1 MRQAAGII
9 LIISGIVGLIGL
21 VTSLSS
27 GNIYL
32 YLLPYLPRILLR
44 IVPIALL
51 VAGGVFCLKRRYWR
65 ACLAS
70 ALLALFIGIS
80 STIDYL
86 RYVATHKLGPL
97 SDGPISM
104 TWGIWILLLGAVIS
118 TIFICLRKSDW
129 SESQA

>member
-1 MRQAAGII
+1 MRIAAGII

-21 VTSLSS
+21 LMSLT
-27 GNIYL
+27 GIYL
-32 YLLPYLPRILLR
+32 HLLPYLPRILWR
-44 IVPIALL
+44 IVSIALL

-86 RYVATHKLGPL
+86 RYIATNRFGPL

-104 TWGIWILLLGAVIS
+104 FWGIWILLLGAVIS
-118 TIFICLRKSDW
+118 TIFICLRKKEWQKS
-129 SESQA
+129 

>member
-21 VTSLSS
+21 VIGLT
-27 GNIYL
+27 GIYSH
-32 YLLPYLPRILLR
+32 LLPYLPRILLR
-44 IVPIALL
+44 IVPIILL
-51 VAGGVFCLKRRYWR
+51 IAGGVFCLKRRYWR

-104 TWGIWILLLGAVIS
+104 TWGIWILLIAAVIS
-118 TIFICLRKSDW
+118 TIFISRTKKEW
-129 SESQA
+129 QKSQA

>member
-1 MRQAAGII
+1 MRIAAGII
-9 LIISGIVGLIGL
+9 LIILGVLGLIGL
-21 VTSLSS
+21 VLNLSNS
-27 GNIYL
+27 GIYL
-32 YLLPYLPRILLR
+32 PVLPVILWRIGSG
-44 IVPIALL
+44 ALL
-51 VAGGVFCLKRRYWR
+51 VIGGVFCLKRRYWR

-86 RYVATHKLGPL
+86 RYVATHKFGPL
-97 SDGPISM
+97 SEGPISM

-118 TIFICLRKSDW
+118 TIFICLRKSEW

>member
-1 MRQAAGII
+1 MRIAAGII
-9 LIISGIVGLIGL
+9 LIISGTVGLIGL
-21 VTSLSS
+21 VISLT
-27 GNIYL
+27 GIYVN
-32 YLLPYLPRILLR
+32 LLPYLPSILWR
-44 IVPIALL
+44 IVSVTLL
-51 VAGGVFCLKRRYWR
+51 VAGGVFCLRRWYWR

-118 TIFICLRKSDW
+118 TIFICLTRKEW
-129 SESQA
+129 QKSQA